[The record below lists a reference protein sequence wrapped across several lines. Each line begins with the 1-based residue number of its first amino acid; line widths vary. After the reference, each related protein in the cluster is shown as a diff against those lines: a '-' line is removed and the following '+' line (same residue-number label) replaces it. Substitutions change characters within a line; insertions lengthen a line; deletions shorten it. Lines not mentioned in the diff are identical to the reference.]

1 MRLNPR
7 AVLSLL
13 ADDDVYVIELCE
25 ASLQLCVLHCE
36 VKVESKVF
44 RRVSKVVSLIV
55 DEYLLM

>member
-1 MRLNPR
+1 MRLNPQ

-13 ADDDVYVIELCE
+13 ADDDVVIELCE

-36 VKVESKVF
+36 VKVKSKGSW
-44 RRVSKVVSLIV
+44 RVSKVKSLIV